1 MEQQLDEITLINI
14 ARAVKNGELEKIPD
28 YLNLADREFVEA
40 ALKLLYSQDKAMRIW
55 YVQKQYVNKATQAA
69 IAYEE
74 HLRLQVG
81 NLGAEYHA
89 AANRAY
95 EARAQND
102 AMYLKLERLMD
113 NAANSF
119 AKQMQSRGVS
129 PQQTFDYAYLKN
141 VVEFA
146 GMDKQLRLLL
156 QKYAPQATGA
166 NAGLINQY
174 LFRSGQLAAE
184 FEKLGTTIPERR
196 GAAQQWISDIDNSK
210 WFKSEMAASES
221 AELKDKAE
229 RLRKCSCVMGMFYAL
244 DALGQVLQELGQNLA
259 Y

>member
-1 MEQQLDEITLINI
+1 MNI

-28 YLNLADREFVEA
+28 YLSLADREFVEA

-55 YVQKQYVNKATQAA
+55 YVQKQYLDKATQAA
-69 IAYEE
+69 VAYEE

-81 NLGAEYHA
+81 NLGAEYRA

-95 EARAQND
+95 ELRAQND
-102 AMYLKLERLMD
+102 AMYTKLDRLMD
-113 NAANSF
+113 NAATSF

-141 VVEFA
+141 VAAFA
-146 GMDKQLRLLL
+146 GMEEQLRPRI

-174 LFRSGQLAAE
+174 LFRSGELAAE
-184 FEKLGTTIPERR
+184 FAKLGTTIPERR
-196 GAAQQWISDIDNSK
+196 GQARQWISDIDDSR

-229 RLRKCSCVMGMFYAL
+229 HLRKCSHVMGMFYAL